1 MLKRLSGIILTAA
14 VLAFAPHGLTDGP
27 LLGFTPDGAARQ
39 RALEAQFDAAVDRAN
54 LERWM
59 KRLTS
64 APNHVGAPHTRENA
78 SWIAAQFRVWGYDVT
93 VDTFHVLFP
102 TPTERVVE
110 LVAPTEFRAAL
121 REPTIS
127 EDETSGVLAGRL
139 PPYNAYSADGDV
151 TAELVY
157 VNYGIP
163 DDYEELERRGVSVD
177 GKIVIARYGA
187 SWRGIK
193 PKVAAEHG
201 AVACILYSD
210 PVNDGYRQGDVYPDG
225 AWRMAEGVQRGSV
238 VDMPTYPGD
247 PLTPFRGATRD
258 AERLTR
264 AASATLMKIPVLPIS
279 YADAQP
285 LLEALGGPVAPTG
298 WRGGLPITYHIG
310 PGPATV
316 RVKLA
321 FAWRL
326 EPVYDV
332 IATLTGNA
340 APDQWVVRG
349 NHHDAWV
356 FGAADPMSGMVALME
371 EARVVGALAKAG
383 WRPKRTVVYAAWDAE
398 EPGLLGSTEW
408 VEHHARELDEKAVV
422 YLNTDSNSRGF
433 LNVGGS
439 HTLERFVNQ
448 VAADV
453 TDPQTDVSVWQ
464 RLQARER
471 VAGNDEVDAAGDL
484 PVYALGSGSDYTAF
498 LQHLAVPSLMVNYG
512 GEGGGGSYHS
522 IFDSFDHYVR
532 FGDPGFAYGVA
543 LIQTMGRMTLR
554 LANAEVLPLR
564 FGNLAET
571 IDGYVDE
578 VVQLTDEMR
587 QRTERSNALIRDG
600 AYRLAADPK
609 EPYEPPSLEEP
620 VPHVNVAPLQN
631 AVARL
636 MEAAARYDA
645 LLEQRMATGGLSE
658 TDADR
663 LNQILARAERALRDE
678 AGLPRRPWFRH
689 TIYAPGF
696 YTGYGVKTLPGLREG
711 IEQRHWQE
719 AEAQMLR
726 VAAAVERM
734 AVVVEQGAEVLETR
748 D

>member
-1 MLKRLSGIILTAA
+1 MDQRLSGI
-14 VLAFAPHGLTDGP
+14 VLAAAALTFAPHSLSEGP
-27 LLGFTPDGAARQ
+27 LLGFTADGAARQ
-39 RALEAQFDAAVDRAN
+39 RAVEAQFDAAVNAAN

-59 KRLTS
+59 RRLAA
-64 APNHVGAPHTRENA
+64 APNHVGATHTKENA
-78 SWIAAQFRVWGYDVT
+78 EWIAEQFRTWGYDVT
-93 VDTFHVLFP
+93 IDTFHVLFP
-102 TPTERVVE
+102 TPTERAVE
-110 LVAPTEFRAAL
+110 LLAPTQFRAVL
-121 REPTIS
+121 REPTIP
-127 EDETSGVLAGRL
+127 EDRTSGIVEGRL

-163 DDYEELERRGVSVD
+163 EDYEELERRGVSVE

-210 PVNDGYRQGDVYPDG
+210 PFNDGYRQGDVYPGG
-225 AWRMAEGVQRGSV
+225 AWRMAAGVQRGSV

-258 AERLTR
+258 ADRLAR
-264 AASATLMKIPVLPIS
+264 SESATPMKIPVLPIS

-285 LLEALGGPVAPTG
+285 LLDALGGPVAPSG

-316 RVKLA
+316 RIKLA
-321 FAWRL
+321 FDWRL
-326 EPVYDV
+326 EPVYNV
-332 IATLTGNA
+332 IATLAGTV

-371 EARVVGALAKAG
+371 EARVVGELARAG
-383 WRPKRTVVYAAWDAE
+383 WRPGRTVVYAAWDAE

-408 VEHHARELDEKAVV
+408 VEHYAQELDEKAVA
-422 YLNTDSNSRGF
+422 YLNTDSNFRGF

-448 VAADV
+448 VARDV

-464 RLQARER
+464 RLHARER
-471 VAGNDEVDAAGDL
+471 VAHGEADAPVDLRID
-484 PVYALGSGSDYTAF
+484 ALGSGSDYTAF
-498 LQHLAVPSLMVNYG
+498 LQHLAIPSLMVNFG

-522 IFDSFDHYVR
+522 IFDSFDHYAR
-532 FGDPGFAYGVA
+532 FGDPRFAYGVA
-543 LIQTMGRMTLR
+543 LVQTMGRMTLR

-571 IDGYVDE
+571 LSGYVDE
-578 VVQLTDEMR
+578 VVKLADDMR
-587 QRTERSNALIRDG
+587 AQTERSNALVTDG
-600 AYRLAADPK
+600 AYRLAADPV
-609 EPYEPPSLEEP
+609 EPYVPPSLEEA
-620 VPHVNVAPLQN
+620 VPYINMAPLQN
-631 AVARL
+631 ASARL
-636 MEAAARYDA
+636 AKAAARYDA
-645 LLEQRMATGGLSE
+645 LLEQRMATDGVSRA
-658 TDADR
+658 DADR
-663 LNQILARAERALRDE
+663 LNGILARAERALRDD

-689 TIYAPGF
+689 TVYAPGF

-711 IEQRHWQE
+711 IEQRQWQE
-719 AEAQMLR
+719 AEDQMLR
-726 VAAAVERM
+726 AAAAVERM
-734 AVVVEQGAEVLETR
+734 AAVVVQCVEVLTKT

>member
-1 MLKRLSGIILTAA
+1 MDQRLSGIVLTAA
-14 VLAFAPHGLTDGP
+14 ALTVAPHSLSESP
-27 LLGFTPDGAARQ
+27 LLGFTADGAARQ
-39 RALEAQFDAAVDRAN
+39 RAVEAQFDDAVNAAN

-59 KRLTS
+59 KRLAS
-64 APNHVGAPHTRENA
+64 APNHVGAPHTKENA
-78 SWIAAQFRVWGYDVT
+78 EWIAEQFRRWGYDVAI
-93 VDTFHVLFP
+93 DTFHVLFP
-102 TPTERVVE
+102 TPTERAVE
-110 LVAPTEFRAAL
+110 LLAPTQFRAVL
-121 REPTIS
+121 REPTIP
-127 EDETSGVLAGRL
+127 EDETSGIVEGRL

-163 DDYEELERRGVSVD
+163 EDYEELERRGIGVE
-177 GKIVIARYGA
+177 GKVVIARYGA

-210 PVNDGYRQGDVYPDG
+210 PINDGYRQGDVYPEG
-225 AWRMAEGVQRGSV
+225 AWRMEAGVQRGSV

-264 AASATLMKIPVLPIS
+264 PESPTLMRIPVLPIS
-279 YADAQP
+279 YADARP
-285 LLEALGGPVAPTG
+285 LLEALGGPVAPAE
-298 WRGGLPITYHIG
+298 WRGALPMTYHIG

-321 FAWRL
+321 FDWRL

-332 IATLTGNA
+332 IAMLRGSD

-371 EARVVGALAKAG
+371 EARVVGELARTG
-383 WRPKRTVVYAAWDAE
+383 RRPKRTIVYAAWDAE

-408 VEHHARELDEKAVV
+408 VEHHARELDEKAVA
-422 YLNTDSNSRGF
+422 YLNTDSNVRGF

-453 TDPQTDVSVWQ
+453 TDPQTGVSVGQ
-464 RLQARER
+464 RLRARER
-471 VAGNDEVDAAGDL
+471 VTGNNEADDAVDL
-484 PVYALGSGSDYTAF
+484 PIYALGSGSDYTAF
-498 LQHLAVPSLMVNYG
+498 LQHLAIPSVMVNFG

-522 IFDSFDHYVR
+522 IFDSFDHYAR
-532 FGDPGFAYGVA
+532 FGDPRFAYGVT
-543 LIQTMGRMTLR
+543 LVKTMGRMTLR
-554 LANAEVLPLR
+554 LANADVLPLR
-564 FGNLAET
+564 FGNLAVT
-571 IDGYVDE
+571 IGRYVDE
-578 VVQLTDEMR
+578 VVKLADDMR
-587 QRTERSNALIRDG
+587 EETRRSNTLVADG
-600 AYRLAADPK
+600 AYQLAADPT
-609 EPYEPPSLEEP
+609 EPYVSPSLKEA
-620 VPHVNVAPLQN
+620 VPHINVAPLQN

-636 MEAAARYDA
+636 AQAAAEYDQ
-645 LLEQRMATGGLSE
+645 LLEQQLATDGVSAA
-658 TDADR
+658 DADR
-663 LNQILARAERALRDE
+663 LNRILARAERALGDA

-711 IEQRHWQE
+711 VEQRQWQE
-719 AEAQMLR
+719 AEEQMLR
-726 VAAAVERM
+726 AAAAVERL
-734 AVVVEQGAEVLETR
+734 AVMVEQGAEVLR
-748 D
+748 